1 MRTLLKVLK
10 VLKVLIIIL
19 LFTYFLQP
27 FETDCGIVSDITSAR
42 YRLSEKT
49 QNRRLLFSMFC
60 WQYISQRVGAAPR
73 AGPQELS

>member
-1 MRTLLKVLK
+1 MLQLITL
-10 VLKVLIIIL
+10 LKVLIIIL

-60 WQYISQRVGAAPR
+60 WQDISQRVGAAPR
-73 AGPQELS
+73 AGPQKLS